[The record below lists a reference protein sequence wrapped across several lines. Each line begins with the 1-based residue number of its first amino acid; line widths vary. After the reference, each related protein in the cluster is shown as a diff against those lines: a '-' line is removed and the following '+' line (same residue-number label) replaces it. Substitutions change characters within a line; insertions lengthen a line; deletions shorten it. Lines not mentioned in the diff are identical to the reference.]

1 MPVAFG
7 MSWMRGEEASSGAQQ
22 QTVYC
27 HLLDAQGRV
36 VAQADGAPRNGLAPL
51 GSLQPG
57 EVLADA
63 RAVVVPVDAAPGLY
77 RLRVGVYNAPNGER
91 LLTSG
96 GCDDG
101 VDMGIVRVV
110 DG

>member
-1 MPVAFG
+1 
-7 MSWMRGEEASSGAQQ
+7 MSTQHDMGNNETVSTGIFEQRDGTFLAMTFSASKCFKTRKGAE
-22 QTVYC
+22 
-27 HLLDAQGRV
+27 RW
-36 VAQADGAPRNGLAPL
+36 LARC
-51 GSLQPG
+51 G
-57 EVLADA
+57 
-63 RAVVVPVDAAPGLY
+63 Y
-77 RLRVGVYNAPNGER
+77 APNGER